1 MVGTIYPFN
10 SKARE
15 IITARQFPPSVIWM
29 SNLLAIYWS
38 SYSLSKYVWLSLQ
51 VLTLYKGNS
60 PPTLVPRKLIIS
72 KAAQM
77 SLFFFS
83 VTVSL
88 ITTIQL
94 SFCHPSFVIPK
105 HNELYLSITQLRL
118 QNPCLFMYLSST
130 LYCSHVIS
138 ISVSQHWKWG
148 FTSWKALYRYS
159 LDKCTH
165 TCINNQVASMAT
177 VSNPGNFRV
186 KMYKTEGKL
195 IFLWKYITTLLMI
208 HSVKSNEL
216 EIQTSIWVNFKML
229 H

>member
-77 SLFFFS
+77 SLFFFFCDG
-83 VTVSL
+83 VPNYYHPTFILPSL
-88 ITTIQL
+88 LCDPKAQWI
-94 SFCHPSFVIPK
+94 IPK
-105 HNELYLSITQLRL
+105 HHTAQVAESVLVYVSVFHFILQPCHLYFCVPALKMGLHKL
-118 QNPCLFMYLSST
+118 EST
-130 LYCSHVIS
+130 L
-138 ISVSQHWKWG
+138 
-148 FTSWKALYRYS
+148 
-159 LDKCTH
+159 
-165 TCINNQVASMAT
+165 
-177 VSNPGNFRV
+177 
-186 KMYKTEGKL
+186 
-195 IFLWKYITTLLMI
+195 
-208 HSVKSNEL
+208 
-216 EIQTSIWVNFKML
+216 
-229 H
+229 